1 MSLNKVYTAFATKI
15 NTITPQL
22 PTAFEN
28 KKYDQV
34 VGVDYQEVYILPS
47 SNNVPYI
54 NETSYEMEGLVQ
66 ITLCYGYDEGRSK
79 CMDRAN
85 LYMGLF
91 PVGTVLTID
100 SLKVRIKGVPQI
112 TNLGVDNG
120 RYKIALRVGFLAV
133 L

>member
-1 MSLNKVYTAFATKI
+1 MSLSKIYGAFIAKI

-28 KKYDQV
+28 KKYDPV

-79 CMDRAN
+79 AMDRAN

-100 SLKVRIKGVPQI
+100 NLKIRIKGVPQI

>member
-1 MSLNKVYTAFATKI
+1 MSMNLIYTAFITKL
-15 NTITPQL
+15 NTLTPL
-22 PTAFEN
+22 IDTVYEN
-28 KKYDQV
+28 RPYSPIDGKE
-34 VGVDYQEVYILPS
+34 YQELHIKPS
-47 SNNVPYI
+47 GNTVPYI
-54 NETSYEMEGLVQ
+54 NEIIYEMSGFIQ
-66 ITLCYGYDEGRSK
+66 ITLCYPPNEGRSK
-79 CMDRAN
+79 AMDRAN

-100 SLKVRIKGVPQI
+100 SLKIRIKGVPQI

>member
-1 MSLNKVYTAFATKI
+1 MSLNKIYAAFITKI
-15 NTITPQL
+15 NTITPHI
-22 PTAFEN
+22 PTAYEN
-28 KKYDQV
+28 KKYDPLI
-34 VGVDYQEVYILPS
+34 GVDYQEVFILPS

-54 NETSYEMEGLVQ
+54 NEISYEMEGFVQ

-100 SLKVRIKGVPQI
+100 SLKIRIKGVPQI